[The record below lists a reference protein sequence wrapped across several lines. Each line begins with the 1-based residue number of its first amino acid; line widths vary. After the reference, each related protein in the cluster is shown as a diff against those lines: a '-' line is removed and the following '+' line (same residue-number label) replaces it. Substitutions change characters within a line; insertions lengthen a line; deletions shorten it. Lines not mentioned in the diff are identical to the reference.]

1 MRKVKSSSVY
11 KSKGFPSYETKKKND
26 TTERIFS
33 EPSTSRSICSTNNST
48 NDSTNDSLNDSI
60 NYFDDSNITEQEYEW
75 INKLS
80 NASTVIEA
88 MKQLYDSDKKIYYLY
103 GTDILKMIEF
113 RFTHNL
119 DHS

>member
-11 KSKGFPSYETKKKND
+11 NSKGFPSYQTKKND
-26 TTERIFS
+26 TTEKTSLS
-33 EPSTSRSICSTNNST
+33 EPSTSRSICSTIDSTNEST
-48 NDSTNDSLNDSI
+48 NDSINDSM
-60 NYFDDSNITEQEYEW
+60 NYLDDSNITEQEYEW
-75 INKLS
+75 IHKLS
-80 NASTVIEA
+80 NSSTVREA
-88 MKQLYDSDKKIYYLY
+88 MKQLYDCDKKIFYLY